1 MPQADEPGLR
11 RACKTLP
18 NPTEPHGTP
27 ERRSL
32 LPRAARR
39 AAPRQHAALLLA
51 CTWEAPARAARHPH
65 SSHQRAA
72 PRVYHLRKTG
82 GWRRPHSRPS
92 EGSSCAAVAAARA
105 ALVPGGEARTT
116 ASDREARRGEA
127 PGGQSRPQTTV
138 CAAVARPLRPSRG
151 AAEVTGRCEERGL
164 REAAEPTS
172 LRHGKRSVA
181 EACASK
187 EPRPGAVE
195 SWSRARRRQAA
206 RAHAGCREPPTLA
219 AQERG

>member
-1 MPQADEPGLR
+1 MG
-11 RACKTLP
+11 LP
-18 NPTEPHGTP
+18 NVAH
-27 ERRSL
+27 

-39 AAPRQHAALLLA
+39 AAPHHTPRSSSRVRGR
-51 CTWEAPARAARHPH
+51 CPPRPPGTH
-65 SSHQRAA
+65 SSHQRAT
-72 PRVYHLRKTG
+72 PRAYHLRKTG

-116 ASDREARRGEA
+116 TSDREARRGEA
-127 PGGQSRPQTTV
+127 RGGQSRPQTTV

-151 AAEVTGRCEERGL
+151 AAEVTGQCEERGL

-195 SWSRARRRQAA
+195 SWSRAQRRQAA
-206 RAHAGCREPPTLA
+206 RAHAGCREPPSLA

>member
-1 MPQADEPGLR
+1 MNPDSAEHVKRCPTPPSRMG
-11 RACKTLP
+11 LP
-18 NPTEPHGTP
+18 NVAH
-27 ERRSL
+27 
-32 LPRAARR
+32 LPRAPR
-39 AAPRQHAALLLA
+39 AAPRRAS
-51 CTWEAPARAARHPH
+51 TPRSSSRVRGRRPPPAARHPH

-127 PGGQSRPQTTV
+127 RGGQSRPQTTV

-206 RAHAGCREPPTLA
+206 RAHAGCREPPSLA